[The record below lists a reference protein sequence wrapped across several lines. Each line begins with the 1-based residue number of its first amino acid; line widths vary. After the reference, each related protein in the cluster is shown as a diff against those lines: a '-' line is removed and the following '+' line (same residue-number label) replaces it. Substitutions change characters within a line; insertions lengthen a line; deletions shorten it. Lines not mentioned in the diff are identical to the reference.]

1 VSTDHGGVRRKGSLR
16 VARLISIIPGAG
28 QVYYCAW
35 IRALQYLLGVTVPAA
50 LAALVYNYSF
60 ELGRLNLGPALTGVA
75 LVISELVALGLVV
88 TFISFWIAA
97 SWDARQGTIARNE
110 GREYHP
116 TWWYV
121 KVKQF
126 LFEDPDEEQDRV

>member
-1 VSTDHGGVRRKGSLR
+1 MGAGVMHSARSPR
-16 VARLISIIPGAG
+16 VARLISILPGAG
-28 QVYYCAW
+28 QLYYGAW
-35 IRALQYLLGVTVPAA
+35 LRALQYLLGVTVPAL
-50 LAALVYNYSF
+50 LAGLVYNYSF
-60 ELGRLNLGPALTGVA
+60 DLGRLGLGPALTGVA
-75 LVISELVALGLVV
+75 LVLSELVALTLVV
-88 TFISFWIAA
+88 AFVSFWIAA

-110 GREYHP
+110 GRDYHP